1 MSPVEMDPSSP
12 QHRQQAVLMESHR
25 YRWSG
30 ALIQLQEPVAYPEG
44 WAMQQQLHAECAA
57 GVRPDTLV
65 LLEHLP
71 VYTIGRST
79 KAEHL
84 SIGEAALQKT
94 GALVRAV
101 NRGGSIT
108 YHGPGQLVGYPI
120 LTLSRYASGPRSY
133 VWLLEE
139 MLIRTLA
146 QWEISGHRIDR
157 APGVWVRSSCSR
169 GEEKIASIG
178 VRVDRGVTLHGF
190 ALNVDLDLTPFSLV
204 APCGLAGCRTT
215 SMAERRQSTVSIRMV
230 AEQIAKSFSTCFDIA
245 WPDHSA
251 ETMVAIID
259 S

>member
-1 MSPVEMDPSSP
+1 M
-12 QHRQQAVLMESHR
+12 
-25 YRWSG
+25 
-30 ALIQLQEPVAYPEG
+30 
-44 WAMQQQLHAECAA
+44 
-57 GVRPDTLV
+57 
-65 LLEHLP
+65 
-71 VYTIGRST
+71 
-79 KAEHL
+79 
-84 SIGEAALQKT
+84 
-94 GALVRAV
+94 

-120 LTLSRYASGPRSY
+120 LMLSRFASGPRSY

-146 QWEISGHRIDR
+146 HWEISGHRIDR
-157 APGVWVRSSCSR
+157 APGVWVRSSCSG

-215 SMAERRQSTVSIRMV
+215 SMAECRQSPVSTRMV

-245 WPDHSA
+245 WPDHPA
-251 ETMVAIID
+251 DTMMAITD